1 MKESSL
7 TKKIA
12 EKLSKNQNFPKSKT
26 GSILFFN
33 ENYVSSLYAEKF
45 DIPQCEREQFEKAFL
60 IVTSGV
66 GNEAAKVN
74 SVTSSS
80 LLSLL
85 AFYRL
90 FGDNHKGVSLDICL
104 NGTTYTFKTVF
115 FETRNKVIG
124 YPSCMDIVLQATD
137 GTLLFL
143 ESKFTEYI
151 DGRSNEETY
160 GSSYYPLYKA
170 EALSRILEQAGIK
183 VSEKNG
189 SLVLSSH
196 GKDQYIEGIKQSIS
210 HLIGLTKGPQD
221 HIDQYYDARYLDSY
235 KLAFK
240 NAPKIY
246 YGTIL
251 FDPSG
256 LFDGKE
262 GKTEQ
267 VECFEDYE
275 SLFTT
280 TIGEHGSEL
289 LKQIVSW
296 INKDEMGTMKIPNIE
311 VVKKPITYQDLFS
324 KNPDFLLTKVAEF
337 YHL

>member
-7 TKKIA
+7 TKQIA
-12 EKLSKNQNFPKSKT
+12 EKLTANQNFPKSKT
-26 GSILFFN
+26 GSRLFFN
-33 ENYVSSLYAEKF
+33 ENYVWTLYAEKF
-45 DIPQCEREQFEKAFL
+45 DIPQCEREQFENAFL
-60 IVTSGV
+60 IVTNGV
-66 GNEAAKVN
+66 GNESVKIN

-90 FGDNHKGVSLDICL
+90 FGNESSKRALKIDL
-104 NGTTYTFKTVF
+104 NGKTHTFTKAF
-115 FETRNKVIG
+115 FETRNKVVG
-124 YPSCMDIVLQATD
+124 YPSCMDVVLQDTE
-137 GTLLFL
+137 GNLLFL

-151 DGRSNEETY
+151 DGQSEQQSY
-160 GSSYYPLYKA
+160 GSSYYSLYNKLW
-170 EALSRILEQAGIK
+170 EMGILNCNNIE
-183 VSEKNG
+183 VERSDDD
-189 SLVLSSH
+189 SLLLSSN
-196 GKDQYIEGIKQSIS
+196 KKRYIEGIKQSIS
-210 HLIGLTKGPQD
+210 HLIGMVNGPQD
-221 HIDQYYDARYLDSY
+221 HIDQYYDAKYLDSY

-240 NAPKIY
+240 NAPTIY
-246 YGTIL
+246 YATIL
-251 FDPSG
+251 FDPSC

-267 VECFEDYE
+267 EICFEDYE
-275 SLFTT
+275 SLFIT
-280 TIGEHGSEL
+280 TIGEHGPEL